1 MLHPSACALFG
12 YPYTET
18 NRFVKPIFDNALRT
32 FLAFDIYRYGTPCR
46 LSHLSSILAL
56 RNRSLRACV
65 SFVYSSDIS
74 LLDRIGRRERE
85 REKYLISNRER
96 NRWQMI
102 RNIANCQVLLKK
114 REQSGTSIGRTLQS
128 ARLIARFIP
137 FRPL

>member
-74 LLDRIGRRERE
+74 LLDRIGRKERERE
-85 REKYLISNRER
+85 R
-96 NRWQMI
+96 
-102 RNIANCQVLLKK
+102 NI
-114 REQSGTSIGRTLQS
+114 
-128 ARLIARFIP
+128 
-137 FRPL
+137 